1 MECSASKSEILC
13 ASSTQISPPLMNWLS
28 LILNAVSTI
37 HGKRQ
42 SQFFRKQPDVLPVAN
57 DASVVAV
64 VFDFVDPVGAG
75 GDRLGVDRLA
85 ILKFH
90 L

>member
-1 MECSASKSEILC
+1 MQRVEIRDTLRVEH
-13 ASSTQISPPLMNWLS
+13 ADFPPLMNWLS

-37 HGKRQ
+37 HGKRL
-42 SQFFRKQPDVLPVAN
+42 SQFFRRQPDVLPVAN
-57 DASVVAV
+57 DVAV